1 MKVRPRIIVD
11 SREASLARDIVLSL
25 RSLGAIV
32 EVKPLTAGD
41 YIVSEDIGVERKTV
55 NDFVSTLTRRDL
67 FEQVLALKTVYPKTV
82 LILEGD
88 LSYVKRYRRIHPN
101 AILGALATLARSGIA
116 VVPTA
121 NKEETARFIFFTA
134 RQEQERI
141 EKFPEVK
148 V

>member
-67 FEQVLALKTVYPKTV
+67 FEQVLALKTV
-82 LILEGD
+82 
-88 LSYVKRYRRIHPN
+88 
-101 AILGALATLARSGIA
+101 
-116 VVPTA
+116 
-121 NKEETARFIFFTA
+121 
-134 RQEQERI
+134 
-141 EKFPEVK
+141 
-148 V
+148 